1 MYKLNFNKKES
12 VHFIGIGGISMSGL
26 AEILID
32 KGFKVSGSDQKEN
45 SLTDSLTKKGAKIS
59 YPQSEN
65 NIKDDTDFFVYT
77 AAIHPDN
84 PEFKKA
90 KETGKPMLT
99 RAELLGE
106 IMEHYENSIAI
117 SGTHGKTTTT
127 SMISEVLLEAALSP
141 TISVGG
147 IIPSIQSNIHLGSS
161 DIFVTEACEYTDS
174 FLSFYPKYTIVLNID
189 AEHLDYFK
197 NLENERKSFRK
208 FLHNTKPHGAIY
220 INGSIENVDILT
232 EGVHEK
238 IIKFGLS
245 EDFDCYAEDIT
256 YDKNGHPSFIPIY
269 NKKEYDRITLSV
281 PGLHNV
287 VNSLSAIALLI
298 DIKVPYEKIK
308 KGLLN
313 FKGANRRFQY
323 KGSLKNGAV
332 IVDDYAHHPT
342 EIRASLLAAL
352 KTVHK
357 RIIVCFQPHTYT
369 RTKTFLHDFA
379 DSLSIADVVVL
390 SDIYAAREK
399 DIYNISSLDIKKLLD
414 EKGKEC
420 YYFHTFSE
428 IEKFLLKFSKNGD
441 LLITMGAGD
450 IVNVGED
457 LLK

>member
-1 MYKLNFNKKES
+1 MNRL
-12 VHFIGIGGISMSGL
+12 
-26 AEILID
+26 
-32 KGFKVSGSDQKEN
+32 
-45 SLTDSLTKKGAKIS
+45 
-59 YPQSEN
+59 
-65 NIKDDTDFFVYT
+65 
-77 AAIHPDN
+77 
-84 PEFKKA
+84 
-90 KETGKPMLT
+90 
-99 RAELLGE
+99 
-106 IMEHYENSIAI
+106 
-117 SGTHGKTTTT
+117 
-127 SMISEVLLEAALSP
+127 
-141 TISVGG
+141 
-147 IIPSIQSNIHLGSS
+147 
-161 DIFVTEACEYTDS
+161 
-174 FLSFYPKYTIVLNID
+174 
-189 AEHLDYFK
+189 
-197 NLENERKSFRK
+197 
-208 FLHNTKPHGAIY
+208 
-220 INGSIENVDILT
+220 
-232 EGVHEK
+232 
-238 IIKFGLS
+238 
-245 EDFDCYAEDIT
+245 
-256 YDKNGHPSFIPIY
+256 
-269 NKKEYDRITLSV
+269 
-281 PGLHNV
+281 
-287 VNSLSAIALLI
+287 
-298 DIKVPYEKIK
+298 K

-369 RTKTFLHDFA
+369 RTKAFLHDFA

-428 IEKFLLKFSKNGD
+428 IEKFLLKFSNNGD